1 MNSHCANSFNI
12 ILHAKYQFKSP
23 EIILSG
29 MGGRVYSPGCLCI
42 LSSNESSLFLHSY
55 DLPATEPGAW
65 LQRKILFK
73 VNNAASGCTMSAEIS
88 DIIKEFIFIVFAED
102 VCILPILHS
111 TPLN

>member
-12 ILHAKYQFKSP
+12 ILYAKYQFKSP
-23 EIILSG
+23 EIIFSG

-42 LSSNESSLFLHSY
+42 LSSNESSVFLHSY